1 MEVINGLA
9 EGFSTAL
16 TPANLFY
23 VTLGVLVG
31 TVVGLLP
38 GLGSTATIALLLPLT
53 YHLEPASAIIMLAG
67 IYYGG
72 MYGGR
77 IPSID
82 RKSVV

>member
-67 IYYGG
+67 I
-72 MYGGR
+72 
-77 IPSID
+77 
-82 RKSVV
+82 